1 MKIAIYAGLSL
12 LLISC
17 GGGGGSGGSNNSIT
31 VNSSSTSSVSS
42 TISSSASSLSSLSSV
57 SSIQSSV
64 SSSMQNSS
72 MQNSSAI
79 QSSSSNSPVSSSSTS
94 SSSSSSMGSS
104 SSSPVFE
111 AYDRAISRGQ
121 DFFGVGEQFNRY
133 YTDPEWTPL
142 RRVYVSPTGSGD
154 GISPSTAAAPQT
166 ALSAAK
172 PGDLIEF
179 AAGTYSACYNIDDSG
194 TYHQPIVVKGTRD
207 DQGNLQSK
215 INCCNT
221 GRRSCFNIELANFV
235 AIDSF
240 ELNGGK
246 YGVRVVGEYQTS
258 GHVKGNAI
266 LNSHGHD
273 NAGDPFFTGGSD
285 WFVIQ
290 GNKAERG
297 GDEDGHGIYLSN
309 GSDFN
314 IVRYNETNDNLTSD
328 FQINADPIST
338 CLEEGIAYNDI
349 RCDGDAKSGQG
360 DGVSEYMLVENN
372 YFHNGRGQGPNFTSV
387 RKSIIRNNI
396 AAFYAR
402 HGVSFWQET
411 NNPKL
416 GSSNNTV
423 HHNLFIGTN
432 NRELL
437 QFYAFSN
444 NNDVRNNL
452 LIGINL
458 TDSSATINS
467 STILRAASSTA
478 ANTYV
483 GNMYIGGRLVLIDD
497 DTDII
502 SDVTPN
508 SNDFAISTFDS
519 NWFTNFPF
527 NKLGSSENF
536 QPKSTAPWINKG
548 LLDSD
553 SPIDFG
559 GAQREAEPEL
569 GPWEE

>member
-1 MKIAIYAGLSL
+1 MKYAFFAGLAL
-12 LLISC
+12 LLSSC
-17 GGGGGSGGSNNSIT
+17 GGGG
-31 VNSSSTSSVSS
+31 NSSSNPTSSANPV
-42 TISSSASSLSSLSSV
+42 ISSSV
-57 SSIQSSV
+57 SSIASQSTL
-64 SSSMQNSS
+64 SSSM
-72 MQNSSAI
+72 SSASQI
-79 QSSSSNSPVSSSSTS
+79 SSSFSSSSSSANNSSSSTS
-94 SSSSSSMGSS
+94 IASSSDGSAS
-104 SSSPVFE
+104 IGN
-111 AYDRAISRGQ
+111 YDRAISRGEM
-121 DFFGVGEQFNRY
+121 FFGVGEQFNRY
-133 YTDPEWTPL
+133 YTDPDWEPL
-142 RRVYVSPTGSGD
+142 RKIYVSPNGTGNGS
-154 GISPSTAAAPQT
+154 SSEMPAAPQT
-166 ALSAAK
+166 ALNNAVA
-172 PGDLIEF
+172 GDQIEF
-179 AAGTYSACYNIDDSG
+179 AAGTYNACYNIDNSG
-194 TYHQPIVVKGTRD
+194 TYHQPIVIKGARD
-207 DQGNLQSK
+207 EQGNLQST

-258 GHVKGNAI
+258 GHVKGNAV

-314 IVRYNETNDNLTSD
+314 IVRYNETNDNTTSD

-338 CLEEGIAYNDI
+338 CLDEGIAYNDS

-396 AAFYAR
+396 AAFYAQ

-411 NNPKL
+411 DNPKL

-423 HHNLFIGTN
+423 HHNLLIGTN
-432 NRELL
+432 SRELF
-437 QFYAFSN
+437 QFYKHSN
-444 NNDVRNNL
+444 NNDVRNNVV
-452 LIGINL
+452 IGINL
-458 TDSSATINS
+458 NGNSATVNSNTIVRATS
-467 STILRAASSTA
+467 STTSG
-478 ANTYV
+478 NTYV
-483 GNMYIGGRLVLIDD
+483 GNMYIGGRLVLMND

-502 SDVTPN
+502 SDMTPG

-519 NWFTNFPF
+519 TWFVNFPF
-527 NKLGSSENF
+527 NRLGTGENF
-536 QPKSTAPWINKG
+536 QPKLTAPWIDKG

-553 SPIDFG
+553 SAVDFG
-559 GAQREAEPEL
+559 GTQRETEPEL
-569 GPWEE
+569 GPWEQ